1 MATKNIVPRGNNEG
15 QLGTDEKRWN
25 SVIAETA
32 SFTTFSGSIT
42 GNEFTL
48 FSGSAQ
54 STASFGFLMG
64 DGRGLTNLTA
74 TATPGGS
81 DNHVQFNDG
90 GTTGGDAGFQYNKTT
105 NSITHITN
113 ITASGHI
120 SSSATSTGSFG
131 LILGDGSQLT
141 NLPASF
147 TSAGISGSFTPTSS
161 SLASRVSNIVD
172 GTTIVASA
180 SNAITASHAL
190 NSGVTSYTSLTNV
203 PTDIVSGSAQ
213 LATSISG
220 SFTSTSSSIATEINT
235 FRDGTA
241 TLISG
246 SLTSTGSFG
255 RLEVAREANIG
266 AQLTVQGSG
275 TNMIAGDLGVG
286 ATATSQVNL
295 SSVTRA
301 LTIMGSGATILEL
314 ASGGTRRANFFSDGT
329 DASLTNNSTGKLEFL
344 TDNNY
349 RLSILAD
356 GKVGIG
362 TRSPG
367 VALEV
372 VGSVSGSST
381 STGSFGNL
389 RVNGNGSVRAGDGG
403 TTYGSLYA
411 EGGSGDVELIL
422 NAIGGASPDINFQ
435 VAGTAKAAIISLAG
449 SDDLRFRTNGNS
461 TDQLIID
468 SSGHSTFTG
477 NVVANGNIVGDNSTN
492 ISQVNNITAL
502 GNISGSS
509 TSTGSFGSLETSGNI
524 NSSGRIFESGTSVI
538 DHATA
543 MAIVFG
549 G

>member
-1 MATKNIVPRGNNEG
+1 
-15 QLGTDEKRWN
+15 
-25 SVIAETA
+25 
-32 SFTTFSGSIT
+32 
-42 GNEFTL
+42 
-48 FSGSAQ
+48 
-54 STASFGFLMG
+54 MG

-329 DASLTNNSTGKLEFL
+329 DASLTNNSSGKLEFL

-492 ISQVNNITAL
+492 ISQVNDITVL
-502 GNISGSS
+502 GNISGSK
-509 TSTGSFGSLETSGNI
+509 TSTGSFGKLQST
-524 NSSGRIFESGTSVI
+524 T
-538 DHATA
+538 AT
-543 MAIVFG
+543 IPNLQRNVD
-549 G
+549 